1 MQQKDALKIEVWVDG
16 RFYGK
21 HEIDPAGYNLTEI
34 IRYYK
39 DQAAK
44 GLIPSA
50 NVISVRKGL

>member
-1 MQQKDALKIEVWVDG
+1 MQQKDLLKIEIWVDG
-16 RFYGK
+16 RFQGK
-21 HEIDPAGYNLTEI
+21 HEIDPKGYNLTEI

-39 DQAAK
+39 DQAAQ